1 MSYLSHLEC
10 SACGRTLDADA
21 VHSVCPACGRV
32 LLARYDLAA
41 LRRAADRSVWER
53 RTDAS
58 MWRFR
63 ELLPVRDPAHVL
75 TLGEG
80 GTPLLELRNVP
91 EARRVRRLLVKDEG
105 LNPTGT
111 FKARGMSAA
120 LSRARE
126 LGLRRFVAPSAGN
139 AAAALAAYAAR
150 GRLDVRVVLP
160 EDTPPAIV
168 AECRAY
174 GVEPELVAGTIA
186 DAGTRAAVW
195 VERGYFSLA
204 TLREPYRVEGKKTM
218 GLEVALQMGWRLPSV
233 VVYPTGGGTG
243 LIGLW
248 KAFQELRALGWVEPP
263 LPRMVA
269 VQAAGCAPIVRAFA
283 AGRTRVEAP
292 WPNPQTAAFGLCVP
306 APFADDLI
314 LRVLRESGGAAL
326 AVTDDEVWDAA
337 RTLMRQEG
345 LFPCPEGAATY
356 AGLRRLIESGGV
368 GPDDTVLLIQ
378 TGAAWKYGT
387 SRGGGEIGG

>member
-21 VHSVCPACGRV
+21 VHTVCPACGRV

-41 LRRAADRSVWER
+41 LRRAADRSLWAC
-53 RTDAS
+53 RTDTS

-63 ELLPVRDPAHVL
+63 ELLPVRDPACVV

-80 GTPLLELRNVP
+80 GTPLVELRNVP
-91 EARRVRRLLVKDEG
+91 TARRVRRLLVKDEG

-126 LGLRRFVAPSAGN
+126 LGLRRFVVPSAGN

-150 GRLDVRVVLP
+150 GQLDVHVVLP
-160 EDTPPAIV
+160 EATPPAII
-168 AECRAY
+168 AGCRAY
-174 GVEPELVAGTIA
+174 GVEPEVVAGTIA
-186 DAGTRAAVW
+186 DAGARAAAW
-195 VERGYFSLA
+195 VERGYFNLA
-204 TLREPYRVEGKKTM
+204 TMREPYRVEGKKTM
-218 GLEVALQMGWRLPSV
+218 GLEIALQMGWRLPSV

-248 KAFQELRALGWVEPP
+248 KAFQELQALGWVEPP
-263 LPRMVA
+263 LPRMIA
-269 VQAAGCAPIVRAFA
+269 VQAAGCAPIVGAFE
-283 AGRTRVEAP
+283 AGRTRIEGP
-292 WPNPQTAAFGLCVP
+292 WPNPRTVAPGLCVP

-314 LRVLRESGGAAL
+314 LQVLRESGGTAL
-326 AVTDDEVWDAA
+326 AVTDEEVEDAV

-356 AGLRRLIESGGV
+356 AGFRKLVEADRV
-368 GPDDTVLLIQ
+368 GPDDTVLLIN
-378 TGAAWKYGT
+378 TGAAWVYG
-387 SRGGGEIGG
+387 RAGG

>member
-10 SACGRTLDADA
+10 SACGRAVDADA
-21 VHSVCPACGRV
+21 VHTVCPACGRV
-32 LLARYDLAA
+32 LLARYDLVA
-41 LRRAADRSVWER
+41 LRRAVNRSRWER
-53 RTDAS
+53 RTDTS

-63 ELLPVRDPAHVL
+63 ELLPVRDPAYVL

-80 GTPLLELRNVP
+80 GTPIVELRNVP

-126 LGLRRFVAPSAGN
+126 LGLQRFVAPSAGN

-150 GRLDVRVVLP
+150 GRLDVRIILP
-160 EDTPPAIV
+160 EVTPPTII

-174 GVEPELVAGTIA
+174 GVEPELVPGTIA
-186 DAGTRAAVW
+186 DAGARAAVW
-195 VERGYFSLA
+195 VEGGYFNLA
-204 TLREPYRVEGKKTM
+204 TTREPYRVEGKKTM
-218 GLEVALQMGWRLPSV
+218 GLEVALQMSWRLPTV

-248 KAFQELRALGWVEPP
+248 KAFQELQALGWVEPP

-269 VQAAGCAPIVRAFA
+269 VQAAGCAPIVRAFET
-283 AGRTRVEAP
+283 GRTRIEGP
-292 WPNPQTAAFGLCVP
+292 WPNPRTVAAGLCVP

-314 LRVLRESGGAAL
+314 LHVLRESGGTAL
-326 AVTDDEVWDAA
+326 TVTDDEIRDAV

-356 AGLRRLIESGGV
+356 AGLRKLVETGNV
-368 GPDDTVLLIQ
+368 GPDDTVLLID
-378 TGAAWKYGT
+378 TGAAWVYGEA
-387 SRGGGEIGG
+387 GG